1 MGTLIFVTA
10 VAAYVWHARNER
22 ARREEEQ
29 WKAVTQERRRP
40 PECKN
45 VQEVIDRYKPVGVGT
60 LEFLESI
67 GLFDHE
73 TGRVRSAPVEDILV
87 GPYAPKEH
95 APKEKKRSEG
105 SPA

>member
-1 MGTLIFVTA
+1 MGTLIFVIA
-10 VAAYVWHARNER
+10 LAAYVWHARNER
-22 ARREEEQ
+22 AKREEEQ
-29 WKAVTQERRRP
+29 WKALTQERPRP

-45 VQEVIDRYKPVGVGT
+45 VQEVIDRYKPEGMGT
-60 LEFLESI
+60 LEFLAII

-73 TGRVRSAPVEDILV
+73 TGQVRPAPVKDMV

-95 APKEKKRSEG
+95 APNEKKRSEG